1 MNEHESYVSLE
12 TAELLKEA
20 GFKWW
25 TDQYYGSKTYL
36 KGTDK
41 EVHPDAYSLGEM
53 DWRIVNEL
61 IWCGHKNDDSLSYSA
76 PTLAVAQRWL
86 REEKDVDV
94 LVEKRFCAY
103 VYSLGNLDD
112 RSEKVIPQMSVGY
125 DTYEEALEAGIQKC
139 LTIILN
145 KTK

>member
-1 MNEHESYVSLE
+1 MNRHESYVSLE
-12 TAELLKEA
+12 LAKILKTARFDWVVNSRWENWNLYPK
-20 GFKWW
+20 
-25 TDQYYGSKTYL
+25 
-36 KGTDK
+36 DK
-41 EVHPDAYSLGEM
+41 DFFLNTNLGEYEN
-53 DWRIVNEL
+53 INETGGF
-61 IWCGHKNDDSLSYSA
+61 CAFSA

-86 REEKDVDV
+86 REEKYVDV

-125 DTYEEALEAGIQKC
+125 DTYEQALEAGIQKC